1 MMMVLDPKSG
11 GTVHAPVEFI
21 KAGQVNCRLIVH
33 GVHFNKPPLKKRFSC
48 SI

>member
-21 KAGQVNCRLIVH
+21 EESYQNR
-33 GVHFNKPPLKKRFSC
+33 PS
-48 SI
+48 